1 MFNSLT
7 TSVSFYMVTHMKTTI
22 DMPDSL
28 FRRTKALA
36 LKRRVPMRELITEG
50 LLHVLE
56 KKEAEAP
63 RRIEP
68 VTFKG
73 QGLSPEFSKGTWTTV
88 RDAVYEE
95 HGA

>member
-1 MFNSLT
+1 
-7 TSVSFYMVTHMKTTI
+7 MVTHMKTTI

-28 FRRTKALA
+28 FRRTKTLA
-36 LKRRVPMRELITEG
+36 MKRRVPMRELIAEG

-56 KKEAEAP
+56 HEGNEAP
-63 RRIEP
+63 RRVNP

-73 QGLSPEFSKGTWTTV
+73 QGLSPEFSKGSWTTL
-88 RDAVYEE
+88 RDAIYEE